1 MTVLAGFPATV
12 SGQPE
17 TSGAELARALAP
29 LVERA
34 AGRGRRTLVGLT
46 MATAPRD
53 AIELYAAAR
62 ALGEAPALWLR
73 PAEGFALVAIGAA
86 WATRTS
92 GQDRF
97 RAAARAWGDLTDGAF
112 IRDDAEG
119 SRGTGPLLVGGF
131 PFAPDDERRDPVW
144 RGFERSALVL
154 PRLLLTIGPDGAW
167 LTANVV
173 ADGDTDVDTD
183 DRDESAAAQ
192 ARAVGELW
200 DDLRTVAPAV
210 PLTPPA
216 DHLWIAAGSPEAA
229 WRSTVVRFAGA
240 VGRGRVDKVVLA
252 RRVDVTAD
260 APFDVPSALR
270 RLEASAPESTI
281 FAVTRRDRTFLG
293 ATPERLART
302 EGREFQTV
310 AMAGSIGRGA
320 DAAEDDLLAAELLA
334 SDKDREEHLV
344 VVEMLREALGSVT
357 ERLTVERVPSVVRLR
372 HVQHLVTEVS
382 GCLRERAGI
391 LALVERLHPTPAVGG
406 QPRDV
411 ALELIDEQE
420 RLDRGW
426 YAGPLGWLDRRG
438 DGEFVVALR
447 SGVVE
452 GATASLFAG
461 CGIMADSDPG
471 REWEESWM
479 KLRSLASALGRFE
492 S

>member
-1 MTVLAGFPATV
+1 MTVLARLPATV

-17 TSGAELARALAP
+17 TSGAELARALTP

-34 AGRGRRTLVGLT
+34 AGRGRRTLVGVT
-46 MATAPRD
+46 VSTASRD
-53 AIELYAAAR
+53 PIQMYAAAR

-73 PAEGFALVAIGAA
+73 PADGFALVAIGSA

-92 GQDRF
+92 GPDRF
-97 RAAARAWGDLTDGAF
+97 RTAARAWVDLTDGAF
-112 IRDDAEG
+112 IRDDANG
-119 SRGTGPLLVGGF
+119 SRGTGPLLLGGF
-131 PFAPDDERRDPVW
+131 PFAPDDLHGDPVW

-154 PRLLLTIGPDGAW
+154 PRLLLTITPDGAW

-173 ADGDTDVDTD
+173 ADGDTDVATD
-183 DRDESAAAQ
+183 DRDESAAAR

-200 DDLRTVAPAV
+200 DDLCAVAPAV
-210 PLTPPA
+210 PLTPAA
-216 DHLWIAAGSPEAA
+216 DQLRIVAETPEAA

-252 RRVDVTAD
+252 RRVDVAAN

-302 EGREFQTV
+302 EGREFRTV
-310 AMAGSIGRGA
+310 AMAGSTVRGA
-320 DAAEDDLLAAELLA
+320 DAAEDDRLAAELLA

-344 VVEMLREALGSVT
+344 VVEMLREALGSVA

-382 GCLRERAGI
+382 GRLRERAGI

-406 QPRDV
+406 QPRVV

-426 YAGPLGWLDRRG
+426 YAGPLGWLDRTG

-447 SGVVE
+447 SGVVD

-471 REWEESWM
+471 REWEESRL
-479 KLRSLASALGRFE
+479 KLRSLASALGRFD

>member
-1 MTVLAGFPATV
+1 MTAVAGLHATV
-12 SGQPE
+12 SGQRE
-17 TSGAELARALAP
+17 TSGTELAHALVP

-34 AGRGRRTLVGLT
+34 AGRGRRALVSLTL
-46 MATAPRD
+46 ATASRD
-53 AIELYAAAR
+53 PIDLYAAAR
-62 ALGEAPALWLR
+62 VLGAAPAIWLQ
-73 PAEGFALVAIGAA
+73 PADGFALVAIGSA
-86 WATRTS
+86 WITRTS
-92 GQDRF
+92 GPDRF
-97 RAAARAWGDLTDGAF
+97 RTAARDWVDLTDGAF
-112 IRDDAEG
+112 IRDDANG
-119 SRGTGPLLVGGF
+119 TWGTGPLLLGGF
-131 PFAPDDERRDPVW
+131 PFAPEDLHRDPAW

-173 ADGDTDVDTD
+173 AGGDTDDPD
-183 DRDESAAAQ
+183 GSAEART
-192 ARAVGELW
+192 RAVGEVW
-200 DDLRTVAPAV
+200 DDLCAAAPAV
-210 PLTPPA
+210 PLTAAA
-216 DHLWIAAGSPEAA
+216 DHLRVVAETPEAA

-252 RRVDVTAD
+252 RRVDVAAD

-302 EGREFQTV
+302 EGREFRTV

-320 DAAEDDLLAAELLA
+320 DAAGDDRLAAELLA

-344 VVEMLREALGSVT
+344 VVEMLREALGSVA

-382 GCLRERAGI
+382 GRLRERAGI
-391 LALVERLHPTPAVGG
+391 LALVGRLHPTPAVGG

-420 RLDRGW
+420 KLDRGW
-426 YAGPLGWLDRRG
+426 YAGPLGWLDRKG

-447 SGVVE
+447 SGVVG

-471 REWEESWM
+471 REWEESRM
-479 KLRSLASALGRFE
+479 KLRSLASALGRFD

>member
-1 MTVLAGFPATV
+1 MTVLAGLPATV

-17 TSGAELARALAP
+17 TSGAELARALEP
-29 LVERA
+29 LLGRA

-46 MATAPRD
+46 LATAPRD
-53 AIELYAAAR
+53 PIDLYAAAR
-62 ALGEAPALWLR
+62 ALGETPAIWLR
-73 PAEGFALVAIGAA
+73 PADGFALVAIGSA
-86 WATRTS
+86 WTARTS
-92 GQDRF
+92 GPDRF
-97 RAAARAWGDLTDGAF
+97 RTAARAWVDLTDGAF
-112 IRDDAEG
+112 IHDDANG
-119 SRGTGPLLVGGF
+119 SRGTGPLLLGGF
-131 PFAPDDERRDPVW
+131 PFAPDDLHRDPVW

-173 ADGDTDVDTD
+173 ADGDTDDRD
-183 DRDESAAAQ
+183 DRDESAAAR

-200 DDLRTVAPAV
+200 DDLCAVSPAV
-210 PLTPPA
+210 PLTPAA
-216 DHLWIAAGSPEAA
+216 DQLRILGETPEAA

-252 RRVDVTAD
+252 RRVDVAAD

-293 ATPERLART
+293 ATPERLVRT
-302 EGREFQTV
+302 EGREFRTV

-320 DAAEDDLLAAELLA
+320 DAAEDDRLASDLLA

-344 VVEMLREALGSVT
+344 VVKMLREALESVA

-382 GCLRERAGI
+382 GRLRERAGI

-420 RLDRGW
+420 KLDRGW
-426 YAGPLGWLDRRG
+426 YAGPLGWLDRKG

-447 SGVVE
+447 SGVVD

-471 REWEESWM
+471 REWEESRM